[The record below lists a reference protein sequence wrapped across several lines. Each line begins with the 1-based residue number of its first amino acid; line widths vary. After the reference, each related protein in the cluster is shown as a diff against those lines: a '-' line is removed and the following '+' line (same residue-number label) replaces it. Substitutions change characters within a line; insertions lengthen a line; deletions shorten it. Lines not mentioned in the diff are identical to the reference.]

1 MRSPAAVSPWLQE
14 DELAAWVQEAPDK
27 IAYQKRLAIWLT
39 HIGPFYAQQVA
50 NLLQVSKQAVWLW
63 VGQYNREGPPG
74 LVRTGRGGRRWAF
87 LSWEGEEE
95 LLGRF
100 EQRAMKGEVV
110 TAKTLWAEVTQVLG
124 REVSLDY
131 VYRLMHRHQWRKLA
145 PRPSHVKA
153 NPQRQE
159 AFKKNS
165 PKRSKRS

>member
-1 MRSPAAVSPWLQE
+1 M
-14 DELAAWVQEAPDK
+14 
-27 IAYQKRLAIWLT
+27 
-39 HIGPFYAQQVA
+39 
-50 NLLQVSKQAVWLW
+50 WLW

-74 LVRTGRGGRRWAF
+74 LVRTGHGGRRWAF

-100 EQRAMKGEVV
+100 EQRAMQGEVV

-145 PRPSHVKA
+145 PRPSHVKVKC
-153 NPQRQE
+153 PQFLWTQ
-159 AFKKNS
+159 KKDKMSVQGDRNEREERRAS
-165 PKRSKRS
+165 